1 MYKIDLL
8 LYIIMDITENNTMS
22 TSLAVD
28 SLAVDSLAVDSLAVD
43 SLAVDS
49 LAVDSLHSLTVVDV
63 IANMQ
68 ECLHHRYSFANDR
81 SITEYFERNFRWCV
95 PDDLKRTLDNYYY
108 GNHDDASEVQ
118 NAQTLL
124 RHSEQYAEMLEQHI
138 LAYFSSFKNKIRVA
152 HRDIQRTLRE
162 KGDYTIHLHESSILH
177 TDIERSCLNR
187 LSDMPDDVVRLVSE
201 FALTP
206 LLQYKLIKSECGDLI
221 SRLNRLKL
229 QNLKKF
235 GRVVYSYAHKI
246 NRYLVQSILPVCSIK
261 KMCNISNLNM
271 KLQSNNK
278 DNIIQYII
286 GIMICCDE
294 VIHNFVRRGKYPKT
308 RKWLMLKTGYLYK
321 SIMFVS
327 RPEFNSRKNK
337 K

>member
-1 MYKIDLL
+1 
-8 LYIIMDITENNTMS
+8 MDSIENNIMS
-22 TSLAVD
+22 TSLTMD
-28 SLAVDSLAVDSLAVD
+28 SLTMDSRTNDA
-43 SLAVDS
+43 
-49 LAVDSLHSLTVVDV
+49 LHNESVLDV
-63 IANMQ
+63 IANIHQ
-68 ECLHHRYSFANDR
+68 CIHHRCSFATDR
-81 SITEYFERNFRWCV
+81 DINQYFERNFRWCV

-108 GNHDDASEVQ
+108 SANDDASEVQ

-152 HRDIQRTLRE
+152 GRDIQRTLRE

-177 TDIERSCLNR
+177 TDIERSCLEH
-187 LSDMPDDVVRLVSE
+187 LSHMPNDIIRLVSE

-206 LLQYKLIKSECGDLI
+206 LLQYKLIKSECGDLVY
-221 SRLNRLKL
+221 RLNRLKL

-235 GRVVYSYAHKI
+235 GRVIHNYANKI
-246 NRYLVQSILPVCSIK
+246 YIYLVQNILPVCSVK
-261 KMCNISNLNM
+261 KMCNIS
-271 KLQSNNK
+271 KLILKLPTNNK
-278 DNIIQYII
+278 SNIIQYII
-286 GIMICCDE
+286 DVTNCCDE
-294 VIHNFVRRGKYPKT
+294 VINNFVRRGKYPKT
-308 RKWLMLKTGYLYK
+308 RTWLILKTGYLYK

>member
-1 MYKIDLL
+1 
-8 LYIIMDITENNTMS
+8 MDSTFENNTMS
-22 TSLAVD
+22 TSLTADSLTVD
-28 SLAVDSLAVDSLAVD
+28 SLAVDSLDTR
-43 SLAVDS
+43 
-49 LAVDSLHSLTVVDV
+49 TVVDV
-63 IANMQ
+63 IANMHQ
-68 ECLHHRYSFANDR
+68 CLHHRYSFANDR
-81 SITEYFERNFRWCV
+81 NITEYFERNFRWCV

-108 GNHDDASEVQ
+108 GNDDDASEVQ
-118 NAQTLL
+118 NAQALL
-124 RHSEQYAEMLEQHI
+124 RHSQQYAEMLEQHI
-138 LAYFSSFKNKIRVA
+138 LTYFSSFKNKIRVA
-152 HRDIQRTLRE
+152 GRDIQRTLRE

-177 TDIERSCLNR
+177 TDVERSCLKR
-187 LSDMPDDVVRLVSE
+187 LSAMPGDIITLVSE

-206 LLQYKLIKSECGDLI
+206 LLQYKLLKSECGDLVY
-221 SRLNRLKL
+221 RLNSLKL

-235 GRVVYSYAHKI
+235 GRVVHTYAHKI
-246 NRYLVQSILPVCSIK
+246 NRYLVQSILPVGSIK

-271 KLQSNNK
+271 KLNSDNK
-278 DNIIQYII
+278 SNIIQYII

-294 VIHNFVRRGKYPKT
+294 VINNFVRRGKYPKT

>member
-22 TSLAVD
+22 TSLTVD
-28 SLAVDSLAVDSLAVD
+28 SLTVD
-43 SLAVDS
+43 
-49 LAVDSLHSLTVVDV
+49 SLTVVDV

-68 ECLHHRYSFANDR
+68 ECLHHRYSFGTDR
-81 SITEYFERNFRWCV
+81 SITEYFERNFRWCI
-95 PDDLKRTLDNYYY
+95 PDDLKRSLDNYYY
-108 GNHDDASEVQ
+108 GNQDDASEVQ
-118 NAQTLL
+118 NAQALL
-124 RHSEQYAEMLEQHI
+124 HHSQQYAEMIEQHI

-152 HRDIQRTLRE
+152 RRDIQRTLRE

-177 TDIERSCLNR
+177 TDIERSCLGFIVN
-187 LSDMPDDVVRLVSE
+187 MPDDIIRLVSE

-294 VIHNFVRRGKYPKT
+294 VINNFVRRGKYPKT

-327 RPEFNSRKNK
+327 RPEFNSRKIKNK
-337 K
+337 GLL